1 MRAGVR
7 RGVVIAAGACGRVAF
22 ALLASVALHWGAWQA
37 AGASPARAAAAP
49 SVLTLRLV
57 PPAIPAADTPPA
69 TTPVAPA
76 EGRAPVATPP
86 LATSAGPMMPTVTVT
101 GPRSVAWAAKAPARP
116 SPAPEPEAP
125 TFLEA
130 WEVDVPA
137 EFLVPPL
144 AMDELPEQVGE
155 AVRAG
160 VALRVDASGRLV
172 DLEVMVFGDA
182 PVARDRLRDALAA
195 AFLQVAFL
203 PAQRE
208 GRPVP
213 SVVRWQLGID
223 PNAAAPRGFQLLN

>member
-1 MRAGVR
+1 MHAGIR

-22 ALLASVALHWGAWQA
+22 ALLASVALHWGAWQV

-49 SVLTLRLV
+49 SVLTMRLV
-57 PPAIPAADTPPA
+57 PPAIPAADVPPA
-69 TTPVAPA
+69 PVPVATGEA
-76 EGRAPVATPP
+76 AAPVAADR
-86 LATSAGPMMPTVTVT
+86 LAAPDGPMMPTVTVT
-101 GPRSVAWAAKAPARP
+101 GPRSVTLAAKAPARP
-116 SPAPEPEAP
+116 SPAPEPAAP

-172 DLEVMVFGDA
+172 DLEVSVVGEA
-182 PVARDRLRDALAA
+182 PAARDRLR
-195 AFLQVAFL
+195 
-203 PAQRE
+203 
-208 GRPVP
+208 
-213 SVVRWQLGID
+213 
-223 PNAAAPRGFQLLN
+223 